1 MGLEPPIDLGRRWD
15 SSSRSKWKLLGVWSP
30 EILLEDLR
38 WWVKKDIYLFTPTWG
53 KDRIWLI
60 LCRGLKPPTRL
71 GFSVLVLWGEFC
83 SYGWRKKKQH
93 TDSWYLDVYVWQG
106 ATKGRAGV
114 EGELYIYIHS
124 IQYTWRLK
132 MCLSGFVDLRGLWTY
147 IVEMNIVFQKRNEC
161 GEFSSPWSVRFV
173 AWIPKGSHP
182 VKEWLLF
189 RGYSRFEF
197 QTTGPQSTN

>member
-1 MGLEPPIDLGRRWD
+1 
-15 SSSRSKWKLLGVWSP
+15 
-30 EILLEDLR
+30 
-38 WWVKKDIYLFTPTWG
+38 
-53 KDRIWLI
+53 
-60 LCRGLKPPTRL
+60 
-71 GFSVLVLWGEFC
+71 
-83 SYGWRKKKQH
+83 
-93 TDSWYLDVYVWQG
+93 
-106 ATKGRAGV
+106 
-114 EGELYIYIHS
+114 
-124 IQYTWRLK
+124 